1 MMLTRKLLPA
11 ALLCLSLLVPI
22 ARAEITPVT
31 QVEGIAEFKLDNGM
45 KLLLFP
51 DESKPTLTVNI
62 TYFVGSRHEGYG
74 EAGMAHLLEHMLFK
88 GTPTHED
95 IPQLLKDRGAQ
106 LNGTTWLD
114 RTNYYETLPASAD
127 NLEFALKL
135 ESDRM
140 VNSKVAAED
149 LQSEFSVVRNEFERG
164 ENSPVRVLWQ
174 RMVSAAFLW
183 HNYGN
188 STIGNRADIE
198 RVPIENLKKFYRR
211 YYQPDN
217 AMLVIAGKF
226 DPKQALELTDKYFG
240 ALPKPE
246 RKLDKTYTQ
255 EPAQD
260 GERFV
265 TLRRVGEIAAVGAVY
280 HVPSGPH
287 PEYPAV
293 AVLDSMLTS
302 QPAGRLYK
310 ALVETK
316 KASFVYGLSFALHDP
331 GIQMLIAE
339 VNKDNDPHLVLD
351 SMIDV
356 VEGFGESEI
365 KEEDVQRA
373 KQKLLKQWEL
383 AAADSKGIAIQLSE
397 WAAQGDWRLYFIHR
411 DRLEKVDV
419 EQVRHVAKTYF
430 RRNNR
435 TAGLYLP
442 EDKSDRVSV
451 PETPVLAE
459 MIGDYKGRKAI
470 AAGEAFDVSPEN
482 VESRT
487 TRLEINDGLKVALL
501 PKKSRGESVVLSL
514 TLRYGT
520 EESLQGKTTLC
531 EFLAPMMTR
540 GTEKL
545 GRQELQDELDRNFAQ
560 LSGSG
565 GAGSAT
571 FSLTTK
577 RKNLPKAIELLGQV
591 LRQPTFPE
599 SELEVIRNQQISI
612 MEESLVEPQ
621 VLAQRS
627 AQRKIS
633 PYKIGHPLYQPTL
646 EEEIEMVKAADHSQL
661 KQLYAEFLNGSN
673 GELTI
678 VGDFDPESTVAS
690 LKAVLGDWTAEQPYK
705 RIARTGDVKL
715 KASTEDINTPDKA
728 NAMYFAATVFP
739 LKDDSPE
746 YPALLI
752 GNHILGGG
760 ALANRLGNRVRQKDG
775 LSYGIRSGLSVSSL
789 DERTVFYIYAIANP
803 GNMDKVKAAIREELD
818 LLREKGVTD
827 EELEAARRGWLQSR
841 EVSRGSERSLASI
854 LAGTSVTDRTMGF
867 HSGLETRV
875 RSVTAEQVLETVQKY
890 LDPERIV
897 IVAAGD
903 FEKAKKDAAES
914 AGDKEKE

>member
-1 MMLTRKLLPA
+1 MLTRNVLTAALLSLSVLLPA
-11 ALLCLSLLVPI
+11 A
-22 ARAEITPVT
+22 AQAEITPIT
-31 QVEGIAEFKLDNGM
+31 QVEGIAEFRLDNGL
-45 KLLLFP
+45 KVLLFP
-51 DESKPTLTVNI
+51 DESKPTVTVNI

-88 GTPTHED
+88 GTPTHKD

-127 NLEFALKL
+127 NLEFALQL
-135 ESDRM
+135 EADRM
-140 VNSKVAAED
+140 INSNVAKED
-149 LQSEFSVVRNEFERG
+149 LESEFSVVRNEFERG

-198 RVPIENLKKFYRR
+198 RVPIQNLKRFYKR

-226 DPKQALELTDKYFG
+226 DPGQALKLTDKYFG
-240 ALPKPE
+240 SIPKPE
-246 RKLDKTYTQ
+246 RVLDKTYTV

-265 TLRRVGEIAAVGAVY
+265 TLRRAGKVAAVGAVY

-287 PEYPAV
+287 PEYAAV
-293 AVLDSMLTS
+293 AVLDAMLTA

-310 ALVETK
+310 KLVETK
-316 KASFVYGLSFALHDP
+316 KASFTYGLIFSLHDP
-331 GIQMLIAE
+331 GIQLLLAE
-339 VNKDNDPHLVLD
+339 VNKGNDPQLVLEE
-351 SMIDV
+351 MIDV

-365 KEEDVQRA
+365 TEEDVQRA
-373 KQKLLKQWEL
+373 KQQLLKDWEL
-383 AAADSKGIAIQLSE
+383 SASNSTQIAIGLSD
-397 WAAQGDWRLYFIHR
+397 WASQGDWRLYFLYR
-411 DRLEKVDV
+411 DRLEKVTV
-419 EQVRHVAKTYF
+419 EDVRHVAKSYF
-430 RRNNR
+430 QRNNR
-435 TAGLYLP
+435 TAGVYIP
-442 EDKSDRVSV
+442 TDEAERISV
-451 PETPVLAE
+451 PETPNLAE

-470 AAGEAFDVSPEN
+470 AQGEAFDVSPEN

-487 TRLEINDGLKVALL
+487 TRLQLNDGLKVALL
-501 PKKSRGESVVLSL
+501 PKKSRGESVVLRL

-531 EFLAPMMTR
+531 EFLAPMMKR
-540 GTEKL
+540 GTKKYS
-545 GRQELQDELDRNFAQ
+545 RQELEDELDRSFAQ
-560 LSGSG
+560 LSATG

-571 FSLTTK
+571 FSLKTK
-577 RKNLPKAIELLGQV
+577 REHLPKAIELLGQV

-599 SELEVIRNQQISI
+599 SELDIIQTQQITS
-612 MEESLVEPQ
+612 MEEALVEPQ
-621 VLAQRS
+621 VLAQRT

-633 PYKIGHPLYQPTL
+633 PYRIGHPLYQPTL
-646 EEEIEMVKAADHSQL
+646 EEEIEMVKAVDRGQL
-661 KQLYAEFLNGSN
+661 KKLYADFLGGTN

-678 VGDFDPESTVAS
+678 VGDFDSEPTMEA
-690 LKAVLGDWTAEQPYK
+690 LAGILGDWKAKETYR
-705 RIARTGDVKL
+705 RIPRIGDVEL

-739 LKDDSPE
+739 LRDDASD

-789 DERTVFYIYAIANP
+789 DERTVFYIYAISNP
-803 GNMDKVKAAIREELD
+803 GNMAKVKAAIREELD
-818 LLREKGVTD
+818 LLRKDGVTE
-827 EELEAARRGWLQSR
+827 EELEAAKKGWLQGR
-841 EVSRGSERSLASI
+841 EVSRSSEGSLASV
-854 LAGTSVTDRTMGF
+854 LAGTSLTDRTMDF
-867 HSGLETRV
+867 HAGLETRV
-875 RSVTAEQVLETVQKY
+875 RSVTSEQVLETVQKY
-890 LDPERIV
+890 LDPDRIV

-903 FEKAKKDAAES
+903 FEKAKKDADDS
-914 AGDKEKE
+914 ADDGE